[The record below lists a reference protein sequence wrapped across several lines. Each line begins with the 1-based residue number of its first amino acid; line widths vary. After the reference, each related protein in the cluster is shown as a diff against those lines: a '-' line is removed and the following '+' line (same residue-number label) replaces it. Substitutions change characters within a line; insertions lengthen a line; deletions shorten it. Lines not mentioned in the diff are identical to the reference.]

1 MAKSIFEQ
9 LSGAYEQHGDY
20 FIPYH
25 ALLPK
30 KKPVGVYG
38 QRHLRYLKKYRNA
51 LNFCESVL
59 LSSCNLEIAFQP
71 LPQYESERFS

>member
-30 KKPVGVYG
+30 KKSLWVSTDSDTYG
-38 QRHLRYLKKYRNA
+38 
-51 LNFCESVL
+51 
-59 LSSCNLEIAFQP
+59 I
-71 LPQYESERFS
+71 